1 MGFAQVIAMAFDRD
15 AVYAQQLDWI
25 VHLAK
30 QRAWKAYAW
39 EKAKEMD
46 ADQSGLF
53 SGIAKDVKK
62 RMQKWNAAQKQQI
75 PDQETGE

>member
-1 MGFAQVIAMAFDRD
+1 MAFDRD
-15 AVYAQQLDWI
+15 AVYAQHLDWI

-39 EKAKEMD
+39 AKAKEMD

-53 SGIAKDVKK
+53 SGIADDVKK
-62 RMQKWNAAQKQQI
+62 RMQEWNAAQKQQI
-75 PDQETGE
+75 PDQETWE

>member
-1 MGFAQVIAMAFDRD
+1 MSFDRD

-25 VHLAK
+25 VRLAK

-39 EKAKEMD
+39 AKAKDMD

-53 SGIAKDVKK
+53 AGISEDVKQ
-62 RMQKWNAAQKQQI
+62 RMQDWNAAQRQQI
-75 PDQETGE
+75 PDNKTWE

>member
-1 MGFAQVIAMAFDRD
+1 MSFDRD

-25 VHLAK
+25 VRLAK

-39 EKAKEMD
+39 AKAKDMD

-53 SGIAKDVKK
+53 AGISEDVKQ
-62 RMQKWNAAQKQQI
+62 RMQDWNAAQRQQI
-75 PDQETGE
+75 PDNKTVE